1 MQRSHWRVTLDVW
14 HALLL
19 REAVSR
25 MFARRAALAWMLIEP
40 SAYIG
45 FTVLLFL
52 ALRTRV
58 IGGIDVALWLASG
71 LLAYFLF
78 RRTATQGAAAIGANR
93 ALFTYRQV
101 LPVDTIVTR
110 CLLEAV
116 LMLFVSAVLVI
127 ALLLIGV
134 HFPLDE
140 PMLLIASV
148 FGLWLTGVGWGLS
161 VSVANELVPE
171 VGNVL
176 GMLMM
181 PLMLI
186 SGAVF
191 PLAAVPAHWRDYLM
205 LNPVAHG
212 VEGVRAGLSG
222 IYHHA
227 PELSMAYLFGSALV
241 LVFLGLAM
249 QVRFRFRLVT
259 S

>member
-1 MQRSHWRVTLDVW
+1 MKRSALRVTLDVW

-25 MFARRAALAWMLIEP
+25 MFARRSALAWLLIEP

-45 FTVLLFL
+45 LMVLLFL

-58 IGGIDVALWLASG
+58 VGGIDVGLWLASG

-101 LPVDTIVTR
+101 LPVDTILTR
-110 CLLEAV
+110 CILEAV
-116 LMLFVSAVLVI
+116 LMLLVSAILVVALAVL
-127 ALLLIGV
+127 GV
-134 HFPLDE
+134 RFTLDE
-140 PMLLIASV
+140 PLLLIASL
-148 FGLWLTGVGWGLS
+148 FGLWLTAVGWGLC

-181 PLMLI
+181 PLMLV

-191 PLAAVPAHWRDYLM
+191 PLAAVPTHWRDYLM

-227 PELSMAYLFGSALV
+227 PELSMGYLFEAALV
-241 LVFLGLAM
+241 LVFLGLAL
-249 QVRFRFRLVT
+249 QVRLRFKLVT